1 MCLVPLE
8 ANVLEERMYL
18 FHNQCWIQDFPE
30 GRQSQSRALTCY
42 YRPQRS
48 CGKVMFLHL
57 SVILSMGG
65 VSASVHAGIHT
76 PSKPL
81 LGRHPPGRQHT
92 HTPGQTSPWA
102 DTPQADTFPDRHPP
116 RKTPPPPPGH
126 HCSGR
131 YASCWNTFLCGI
143 IFAENCMKMKK
154 WTKGEEARGSR
165 H

>member
-30 GRQSQSRALTCY
+30 GRQSQSRALTYY

-65 VSASVHAGIHT
+65 GCLPQCMLGYT
-76 PSKPL
+76 PPANPS
-81 LGRHPPGRQHT
+81 
-92 HTPGQTSPWA
+92 WA
-102 DTPQADTFPDRHPP
+102 DTPQADNTHTPPGRHPP
-116 RKTPPPPPGH
+116 GQTPPRQTPSRIDTPPADTPRPSLQRTVRILLEYILVWH
-126 HCSGR
+126 NICRKLH
-131 YASCWNTFLCGI
+131 
-143 IFAENCMKMKK
+143 ENEKMD
-154 WTKGEEARGSR
+154 
-165 H
+165 